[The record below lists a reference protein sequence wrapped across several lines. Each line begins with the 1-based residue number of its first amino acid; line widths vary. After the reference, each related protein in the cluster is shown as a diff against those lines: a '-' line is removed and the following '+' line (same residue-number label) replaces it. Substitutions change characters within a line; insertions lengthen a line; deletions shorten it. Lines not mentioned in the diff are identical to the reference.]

1 MASDLMTVDLALAQ
15 ARQQGLERLDA
26 QWLLCHVLAQTPSW
40 LMAHGD
46 APLAAGNTY
55 SYEELVARRVL
66 GEPLAY
72 LVGEKEF
79 YGLTLHVNP
88 DVLVP
93 RPDTETLVDWA
104 LSLIPESQPS
114 HQAEPLHVLD
124 LGTGSG
130 AIALAIQQHRPWV
143 LVTASDASEAALQ
156 TAMDNAQRLQLPV
169 RFVHGHWLAPWTKGT
184 TTERFDII
192 ASNPPYIADADPHL
206 ATLGHEPLS
215 ALTAGPDGLSD
226 LQTLVAQ
233 APHHLNAG
241 GWLLLEHGYN
251 QHLAVQTLL
260 KEAGF
265 THINTQTDLA
275 GQPRCTGGQWQP
287 DHPSDLP

>member
-1 MASDLMTVDLALAQ
+1 MAFDPITTVDLALAQ
-15 ARQQGLERLDA
+15 AKQHGLERLDA
-26 QWLLCHVLAQTPSW
+26 QWLLCHALSQTPSW

-46 APLAAGNTY
+46 APLTADQVQ
-55 SYEELVARRVL
+55 SYEWLVARRTL

-79 YGLTLHVNP
+79 YGLTLQVNP

-104 LSLIPESQPS
+104 LSLIPETQLSNA
-114 HQAEPLHVLD
+114 AEPLHVLD

-143 LVTASDASEAALQ
+143 LVTASDASEAALR

-169 RFVHGHWLAPWTKGT
+169 RFVHGHWLDPWTNGSI
-184 TTERFDII
+184 TERFDLIV
-192 ASNPPYIADADPHL
+192 SNPPYIADADPHL
-206 ATLGHEPLS
+206 TQLGHEPLS

-233 APHHLNAG
+233 APVHLFAG
-241 GWLLLEHGYN
+241 GWLLLEHGYD
-251 QHLAVQTLL
+251 QHITVQDLFMQ
-260 KEAGF
+260 AGF
-265 THINTQTDLA
+265 THISTQTDLG
-275 GQPRCTGGQWQP
+275 GQPRCTGGQWLPEQT
-287 DHPSDLP
+287 SD